1 VRVEK
6 GVTVR
11 LDDVSHGSVVV
22 EDVADVTVASAVEV
36 LSSSV
41 HGSLEEVVDSVRVI
55 VGLIVVV
62 LSVHGSSVGR
72 TKDVLSVHDV
82 SVTEGAAVM
91 VVVMSK
97 VVVRV
102 MISRAH
108 EGSRVVIVR

>member
-1 VRVEK
+1 MKVEK

-11 LDDVSHGSVVV
+11 LDEVSHGSVVV
-22 EDVADVTVASAVEV
+22 DEVADVTVASAVEV
-36 LSSSV
+36 PSSV

-62 LSVHGSSVGR
+62 LSVHGSAVGR
-72 TKDVLSVHDV
+72 TDEVLSVHGV
-82 SVTEGAAVM
+82 SVNEGAAVT

-108 EGSRVVIVR
+108 EGSGVVVVR